1 MSERDVSN
9 THSIARVVSGLSFSA
24 LNITES
30 FIGIK
35 KILLDRK
42 KLFMNQK
49 KYDRK
54 AGMRMHEQ
62 YTRLYLTQ
70 GQFASL
76 LGTYCSRGTAWKK
89 KEPNYSSIQRRKMIK
104 LGINPLYPV
113 GFGDI
118 ILPGFTIDQVCKNIQ
133 DELEAI
139 DGNT

>member
-1 MSERDVSN
+1 MSEKDVSN
-9 THSIARVVSGLSFSA
+9 THSIARVVFGLSFSA

-30 FIGIK
+30 FIDIK

-42 KLFMNQK
+42 KMNQK

-76 LGTYCSRGTAWKK
+76 LGTYCSRVTMWKK
-89 KEPNYSSIQRRKMIK
+89 KEPNYTAAQRKKQIE
-104 LGINPLYPV
+104 LGINPLYPD

-118 ILPGFTIDQVCKNIQ
+118 VLPGFTFDQVCKNIQ
-133 DELEAI
+133 DELKAI
-139 DGNT
+139 NGNT

>member
-1 MSERDVSN
+1 LSERDVSN
-9 THSIARVVSGLSFSA
+9 THSIARVVFGLSFSD
-24 LNITES
+24 LNITNS

-49 KYDRK
+49 YNRK

-76 LGTYCSRGTAWKK
+76 LGTYCSRVTAWKK
-89 KEPNYSSIQRRKMIK
+89 KEPNYSSVQRRKMIK
-104 LGINPLYPV
+104 LGINPLYPD

-118 ILPGFTIDQVCKNIQ
+118 VLPGFTFDQVCKNIQ